1 MEKKPSR
8 KKAVTSTTMTIA
20 MDGLKFLGLK

>member
-20 MDGLKFLGLK
+20 IDGLKFLWSK